1 MSKNTLNRNTEEVEE
16 VKELEKFNE
25 LMSEAAKLSA
35 EKRKLVAVYTQGVL
49 AMASIAEQ
57 PEPKKSA

>member
-49 AMASIAEQ
+49 AMASMAEQ
-57 PEPKKSA
+57 PEPKKTA

>member
-16 VKELEKFNE
+16 VKELEEFNE

>member
-16 VKELEKFNE
+16 VEELEKFNE

>member
-49 AMASIAEQ
+49 AMASIVEQ

>member
-1 MSKNTLNRNTEEVEE
+1 MSKNTLNRNTEEF
-16 VKELEKFNE
+16 KELEKFNE

>member
-57 PEPKKSA
+57 PEPKKTA

>member
-1 MSKNTLNRNTEEVEE
+1 MSKNTLNRNTEEF
-16 VKELEKFNE
+16 KELEKFNE

-49 AMASIAEQ
+49 AMASMAEQ

>member
-1 MSKNTLNRNTEEVEE
+1 MSKNTLNRNTEGVEE

>member
-1 MSKNTLNRNTEEVEE
+1 MSKNILDRNTEN
-16 VKELEKFNE
+16 ELEKFNE
-25 LMSEAAKLSA
+25 LMNEAAKLPA
-35 EKRKLVAVYTQGVL
+35 ESRKLVAVYTQGVL

>member
-1 MSKNTLNRNTEEVEE
+1 MSKNTLNRNTEGVEE

-57 PEPKKSA
+57 PEPKKTA

>member
-49 AMASIAEQ
+49 AMASMAEQ

>member
-1 MSKNTLNRNTEEVEE
+1 
-16 VKELEKFNE
+16 
-25 LMSEAAKLSA
+25 MSEAAKLSA

-57 PEPKKSA
+57 PEPKKTA

>member
-25 LMSEAAKLSA
+25 LMSEAVKLSA
-35 EKRKLVAVYTQGVL
+35 EKRKLVAVL
-49 AMASIAEQ
+49 SI
-57 PEPKKSA
+57 

>member
-16 VKELEKFNE
+16 VEELEKFNE

-57 PEPKKSA
+57 PEPKKTA